1 MKRLFLALSLLFCAA
16 PAFAQETDHSLR
28 VTARLV
34 AEGQAAPG
42 GSVWIALEE
51 KIRPGWHTYWINPG
65 EVGGLPTEIDWT
77 LPPKWKADD
86 IVWPYPKRLP
96 VEALKQMDYG
106 YENKVWLLNKIS
118 LPADAKPGTNV
129 TLKAHVSYL
138 VCQNICIPEEQALA
152 VTMKIGAGGA
162 DAAVGHDFA
171 AARALLPTDSPWPL
185 QFAVQKQTCPGKAD
199 PDTGKREAAP
209 CLDLYLAAPTLA
221 AAHPKTV
228 DFFPLDS
235 GLVVGDAP
243 ERIGFSKDGL
253 VLRATAG
260 TKAAA
265 AKALSGVLV
274 LTGSDGTVQA
284 LNVKA
289 SPGAVPV
296 ADFAAPAGGAA
307 GPDTLP
313 PNSLSIWLMLLFAAL
328 GGLILNV
335 MPCVLPILAMKALA
349 LARHAGSERRVVV
362 TETLSYT
369 AGAVVSFLI
378 LGLALLLLRA
388 GGEAVGW
395 GFQMQS
401 PIAVAGFALL
411 VFAVGL
417 NLSGVFE
424 VGSITAGE
432 NLTHQSGATG
442 AFFTGVLAV
451 AVGAPCTMPV
461 GATAL
466 GFALTQSA
474 ATAMLVFL
482 ALGIGFALPFLIL
495 GLVPGALAFVPKPGT
510 WMLRFKQL
518 LAFPMYGAAAW
529 LAWTLAVE
537 AGVNSLIL
545 LFAALIVVALA
556 GWLWSVTRELSTRG
570 RLTGTVAVIL
580 LLLGAG
586 AAVAQLR
593 NAAQQT
599 ASVSGSLKNTEPYTA
614 ARLAALRAE
623 GRPVFV
629 DATAAWCISCLVNE
643 QTSLSREAVQ
653 KAFADRKIAY
663 LVADFTNRNAEGAA
677 LLSAHDRAGPPL
689 YLYYAP
695 KASTPAV
702 LPQVLTPS
710 IVLDAI
716 R

>member
-1 MKRLFLALSLLFCAA
+1 
-16 PAFAQETDHSLR
+16 
-28 VTARLV
+28 
-34 AEGQAAPG
+34 
-42 GSVWIALEE
+42 
-51 KIRPGWHTYWINPG
+51 
-65 EVGGLPTEIDWT
+65 
-77 LPPKWKADD
+77 
-86 IVWPYPKRLP
+86 
-96 VEALKQMDYG
+96 MDYG
-106 YENKVWLLNKIS
+106 YEGKLWLLTKIS
-118 LPADAKPGTNV
+118 VPADAKPGATV
-129 TLKAHVSYL
+129 SLKAQGHWL
-138 VCQNICIPEEQALA
+138 VCKDVCVPEDSPPLNVA
-152 VTMKIGAGGA
+152 VKIGTVGI
-162 DAAVGHDFA
+162 DAAQAKNFA
-171 AARALLPTDSPWPL
+171 AARALLPTGSPWPVS
-185 QFAVQKQTCPGKAD
+185 FAT
-199 PDTGKREAAP
+199 AP
-209 CLDLYLAAPTLA
+209 NFDLYVKASTIASTHLKSAT
-221 AAHPKTV
+221 
-228 DFFPLDS
+228 FYPLES
-235 GLVVGDAP
+235 GLVKGSA
-243 ERIGFSKDGL
+243 EQHLGFAKDGM
-253 VLRATAG
+253 VLRLTPG
-260 TKAAA
+260 DKTAA
-265 AKALSGVLV
+265 AKTLNGVLV
-274 LTGSDGTVQA
+274 LTGTDGAVQA
-284 LNVKA
+284 LNVNA
-289 SPGAVPV
+289 TPGAVPAV
-296 ADFAAPAGGAA
+296 DFTAVSAGT
-307 GPDTLP
+307 DTASGDSLP
-313 PNSLSIWLMLLFAAL
+313 LWLAMLFAAL
-328 GGLILNV
+328 GGLILNI

-349 LARHAGSERRVVV
+349 LARHAGSERRIVV

-369 AGAVVSFLI
+369 AGAVISFLI
-378 LGLALLLLRA
+378 LGLALVLLRA

-411 VFAVGL
+411 VFAIGL

-432 NLTHQSGATG
+432 NLTHKSGPAG

-537 AGVNSLIL
+537 AGVNSLII
-545 LFAALIVVALA
+545 LFAALIAVALA
-556 GWLWSVTRELSTRG
+556 AWLWSVTRELSTRG
-570 RLTGTVAVIL
+570 RLAGAIAVIL

-586 AAVAQLR
+586 AAVAQLT
-593 NAAQQT
+593 NAAPEGQS
-599 ASVSGSLKNTEPYTA
+599 ASIGGLKNTEPYTA
-614 ARLAALRAE
+614 ARLAELRAQ
-623 GRPVFV
+623 GTPVFV

-643 QTSLSREAVQ
+643 QTSLSRASVQ
-653 KAFADRKIAY
+653 KAFADRKIVY

-677 LLSAHDRAGPPL
+677 LLAAHDRAGPPL

-695 KASTPAV
+695 KAPAPVV

-710 IVLDAI
+710 IVLSAV